1 MTAPERWAGN
11 SRKGGRL
18 VATKVF
24 IDGRSGTTGL
34 RIYERLASRTDIELI
49 TLSDDERR
57 DVERRKWALNH
68 SDISFLCLPDDAAR
82 QSVSLIDNPH
92 VTVIDTSTAHRTQP
106 DWAYGFPELSDIHRE
121 KIKTSR
127 RIASPGCHAGGFIAL
142 VHPLIEAGILKKS
155 AELTCVSLTGYSGG
169 GKGMIEDYEVT
180 HASPFLNAPRAYAL
194 GQTHKHLPEMRLL
207 SGMDKD
213 PIFSPIVA
221 DFYSGMLV
229 MISIFPSMLMGKYL
243 LDDIKKVYESKY
255 SGPVVQYA
263 PAVDINGFISAGI
276 LSGKDSMHISA
287 YGNND
292 RIMLTALYDNLGKGA
307 SGAAL
312 QCMNIAMGADETL
325 GLDL

>member
-1 MTAPERWAGN
+1 
-11 SRKGGRL
+11 
-18 VATKVF
+18 
-24 IDGRSGTTGL
+24 
-34 RIYERLASRTDIELI
+34 
-49 TLSDDERR
+49 
-57 DVERRKWALNH
+57 
-68 SDISFLCLPDDAAR
+68 
-82 QSVSLIDNPH
+82 
-92 VTVIDTSTAHRTQP
+92 
-106 DWAYGFPELSDIHRE
+106 
-121 KIKTSR
+121 
-127 RIASPGCHAGGFIAL
+127 
-142 VHPLIEAGILKKS
+142 
-155 AELTCVSLTGYSGG
+155 
-169 GKGMIEDYEVT
+169 MIEDYEII

-255 SGPVVQYA
+255 SGPVMQYA

-287 YGNND
+287 YGNDD

>member
-1 MTAPERWAGN
+1 M
-11 SRKGGRL
+11 
-18 VATKVF
+18 ATKVF

-82 QSVSLIDNPH
+82 QSVSLIGNPN

-121 KIKTSR
+121 KIKKSR

-287 YGNND
+287 YGNDD

>member
-1 MTAPERWAGN
+1 
-11 SRKGGRL
+11 

-82 QSVSLIDNPH
+82 QSVSLIDTPH

>member
-1 MTAPERWAGN
+1 M
-11 SRKGGRL
+11 
-18 VATKVF
+18 ATKVF

-82 QSVSLIDNPH
+82 QSVSLIDNPN

-127 RIASPGCHAGGFIAL
+127 RIAAPGCHAGGFIAL

-229 MISIFPSMLMGKYL
+229 MISIFPSMLIADYR
-243 LDDIKKVYESKY
+243 LDDIKKVYKDKY

-287 YGNND
+287 YGNDD

>member
-1 MTAPERWAGN
+1 M
-11 SRKGGRL
+11 
-18 VATKVF
+18 ATKVF

-82 QSVSLIDNPH
+82 QSVSLIGNPN

-121 KIKTSR
+121 KIKKSR
-127 RIASPGCHAGGFIAL
+127 RIAAPGCHAGGFIAL

-169 GKGMIEDYEVT
+169 GKGMIEDYEIT
-180 HASPFLNAPRAYAL
+180 HANPFLNAPRAYAL

-213 PIFSPIVA
+213 PVFSPIVA

-243 LDDIKKVYESKY
+243 LDDIKKVYKDKY

-287 YGNND
+287 YGNDD

>member
-1 MTAPERWAGN
+1 MA
-11 SRKGGRL
+11 K
-18 VATKVF
+18 KVF

-49 TLSDDERR
+49 TLSDEERR
-57 DVERRKWALNH
+57 DVAKRKWALNH

-82 QSVSLIDNPH
+82 ESVSLIDNPD
-92 VTVIDTSTAHRTQP
+92 VIVIDTSTAHRTQP
-106 DWAYGFPELSDIHRE
+106 GWAYGFPELSDSFRE
-121 KIKTSR
+121 RIKTSN

-142 VHPLIEAGILKKS
+142 VYPLIEAGILKKS
-155 AELTCVSLTGYSGG
+155 AELSCTSLTGYSGG

-180 HASPFLNAPRAYAL
+180 HVSPFLNAPRVYAL
-194 GQTHKHLPEMRLL
+194 GQKHKHLPEMRLL
-207 SGMDKD
+207 SGIEKD

-229 MISIFPSMLMGKYL
+229 MVSIFPGMLNADYRV
-243 LDDIKKVYESKY
+243 DDIKKVYQDKY
-255 SGPVVQYA
+255 FGPVVQYV
-263 PAVDINGFISAGI
+263 PTMDTNGFISAGI
-276 LSGKDSMHISA
+276 LSGKDSMRIGA
-287 YGNND
+287 YGND
-292 RIMLTALYDNLGKGA
+292 ERIVLTALYDNLGKGA

>member
-1 MTAPERWAGN
+1 M
-11 SRKGGRL
+11 
-18 VATKVF
+18 ATKVF

-57 DVERRKWALNH
+57 DAERRKWALNH

-82 QSVSLIDNPH
+82 QSVSLIDTPH

-243 LDDIKKVYESKY
+243 LDDIKKFYKDKY

-276 LSGKDSMHISA
+276 LSGKDRMHISA
-287 YGNND
+287 YGNDD

>member
-1 MTAPERWAGN
+1 M
-11 SRKGGRL
+11 
-18 VATKVF
+18 ATKVF

-57 DVERRKWALNH
+57 DAERRKWALNH

-82 QSVSLIDNPH
+82 QSVSLIDNPN

-106 DWAYGFPELSDIHRE
+106 EWAYGFPELNNNLRE
-121 KIKTSR
+121 KIKNSR

>member
-1 MTAPERWAGN
+1 MTASGRWAGN

-82 QSVSLIDNPH
+82 QSVSLIDNPN

-229 MISIFPSMLMGKYL
+229 MISIFPSMLMADYR

-287 YGNND
+287 YGNDD

>member
-1 MTAPERWAGN
+1 M
-11 SRKGGRL
+11 
-18 VATKVF
+18 ATKVF

-82 QSVSLIDNPH
+82 QSVSLIVNPH

-121 KIKTSR
+121 KIKKSR

-207 SGMDKD
+207 SGVDKD

-243 LDDIKKVYESKY
+243 LDDIKKVYEDTY

>member
-1 MTAPERWAGN
+1 M
-11 SRKGGRL
+11 
-18 VATKVF
+18 ATKVF

-82 QSVSLIDNPH
+82 QSVSLIDNPN

-229 MISIFPSMLMGKYL
+229 MISIFPSMLMADYR

-287 YGNND
+287 YGNDD

>member
-1 MTAPERWAGN
+1 MTASERWAGN
-11 SRKGGRL
+11 SCKGGRW

-82 QSVSLIDNPH
+82 QSVSLIVNPH

-121 KIKTSR
+121 KIKKSR

-207 SGMDKD
+207 SGVDKD

-243 LDDIKKVYESKY
+243 LDDIKKVYEDTY

>member
-1 MTAPERWAGN
+1 M
-11 SRKGGRL
+11 
-18 VATKVF
+18 ATKVF

>member
-1 MTAPERWAGN
+1 M
-11 SRKGGRL
+11 
-18 VATKVF
+18 ATKVF

-82 QSVSLIDNPH
+82 QSVSLIDNPN

-121 KIKTSR
+121 KIKKSR
-127 RIASPGCHAGGFIAL
+127 RIAAPGCHAGGFIAL

-207 SGMDKD
+207 SGVDKD

-229 MISIFPSMLMGKYL
+229 MISIFPSMLMADYR

-276 LSGKDSMHISA
+276 LSGKDGMHISA
-287 YGNND
+287 YGNDD

>member
-1 MTAPERWAGN
+1 M
-11 SRKGGRL
+11 
-18 VATKVF
+18 ATKVF

-82 QSVSLIDNPH
+82 QSVSLIGNPN

-121 KIKTSR
+121 KIKKSR
-127 RIASPGCHAGGFIAL
+127 RIAAPGCHAGGFIAL

-169 GKGMIEDYEVT
+169 GKGMIEDYEIT
-180 HASPFLNAPRAYAL
+180 HANPFLNAPRAYAL

-243 LDDIKKVYESKY
+243 LDDIKKVYKDKY

-287 YGNND
+287 YGNDD

>member
-1 MTAPERWAGN
+1 M
-11 SRKGGRL
+11 
-18 VATKVF
+18 ATKVF

-82 QSVSLIDNPH
+82 QSVSLIDTPH

>member
-1 MTAPERWAGN
+1 M
-11 SRKGGRL
+11 
-18 VATKVF
+18 ATKVF

-57 DVERRKWALNH
+57 DVERRKWVLNH

-82 QSVSLIDNPH
+82 QSVSLIVNPH

-121 KIKTSR
+121 KIKKSR

-207 SGMDKD
+207 SGVDKD

-243 LDDIKKVYESKY
+243 LDDIKKVYEDTY

>member
-1 MTAPERWAGN
+1 M
-11 SRKGGRL
+11 
-18 VATKVF
+18 ATKVF
-24 IDGRSGTTGL
+24 IDGRSGTTVL